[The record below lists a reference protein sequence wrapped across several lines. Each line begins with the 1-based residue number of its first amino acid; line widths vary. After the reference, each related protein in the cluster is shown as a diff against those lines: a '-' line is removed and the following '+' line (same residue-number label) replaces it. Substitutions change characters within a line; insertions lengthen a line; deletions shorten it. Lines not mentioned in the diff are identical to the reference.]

1 MHQMIEL
8 HPKPDALRGL
18 GLPAIPYPVGLQVFQ
33 AAVSNDGELPLAEM
47 LHGLQLRAAVPGC
60 RWQPLVPA
68 MTRLAEL
75 LAGDGDGTCTA
86 AEGDGWWLDLGPVD
100 LRGPVVTLRRD
111 GVLVAVLADRGDGRL
126 RVATWQP
133 LDARSADLL
142 MASGTG
148 APAGDADGSGQPA
161 GADCWKRLRTAA
173 AAPGAGEDG
182 PVLAFNPEGL
192 VIPPG
197 DDVSG
202 PRPAAHVASE
212 LEVRRSLSAR

>member
-18 GLPAIPYPVGLQVFQ
+18 GLPAIPYPVGLPVFQ
-33 AAVSNDGELPLAEM
+33 AAVSNDGELPLADM
-47 LHGLQLRAAVPGC
+47 LHGLQLRAAAPGC

-75 LAGDGDGTCTA
+75 LAGDDARTTA
-86 AEGDGWWLDLGPVD
+86 GGDGWWLDLGPVD

-111 GVLVAVLADRGDGRL
+111 GVLVAVVSGRSDGRL
-126 RVATWQP
+126 RVGTWQP

-142 MASGTG
+142 MASGAGT
-148 APAGDADGSGQPA
+148 PAGDADGSGQA
-161 GADCWKRLRTAA
+161 IGAECWERLRTAA
-173 AAPGAGEDG
+173 AAPCAGEDG
-182 PVLAFNPEGL
+182 LVLAFKPEGL
-192 VIPPG
+192 VIAPG

-202 PRPAAHVASE
+202 PRPAAHVAAE